1 MPACTAVLT
10 TVLSTPELSVRAV
23 LRNVLTYPRD
33 LNG

>member
-23 LRNVLTYPRD
+23 LRSLLTYPRD

>member
-23 LRNVLTYPRD
+23 LRAVF
-33 LNG
+33 

>member
-23 LRNVLTYPRD
+23 LRSV
-33 LNG
+33 